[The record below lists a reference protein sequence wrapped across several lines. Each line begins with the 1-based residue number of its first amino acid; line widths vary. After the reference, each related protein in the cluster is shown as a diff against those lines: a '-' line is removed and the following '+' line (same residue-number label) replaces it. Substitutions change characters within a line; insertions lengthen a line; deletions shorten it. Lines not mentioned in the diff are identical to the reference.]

1 MDDPKF
7 VLLRKRVEN
16 LKEFWVLSAKLSDL
30 NIIFC
35 TSIKIKPNPNST
47 ADNIKKK
54 KVRESKFRLSN
65 TSPIINEAAYNV
77 IHSNSAVK
85 SKCKAVLTFIAIL
98 AMKKKKINNIIF
110 RSPILIIYKI
120 KISFTKR
127 CIVRNRKSW
136 GLLASKLRVL
146 VDSSVWV
153 ITEVAKFNSRKKS
166 LVSSNPPPKVTCKA

>member
-1 MDDPKF
+1 M
-7 VLLRKRVEN
+7 
-16 LKEFWVLSAKLSDL
+16 SAKLSDL

-54 KVRESKFRLSN
+54 KVRESKFKLSN

-120 KISFTKR
+120 K
-127 CIVRNRKSW
+127 
-136 GLLASKLRVL
+136 KLRFLLPNVVL
-146 VDSSVWV
+146 LG
-153 ITEVAKFNSRKKS
+153 IANLGNCLLLNLEY
-166 LVSSNPPPKVTCKA
+166 